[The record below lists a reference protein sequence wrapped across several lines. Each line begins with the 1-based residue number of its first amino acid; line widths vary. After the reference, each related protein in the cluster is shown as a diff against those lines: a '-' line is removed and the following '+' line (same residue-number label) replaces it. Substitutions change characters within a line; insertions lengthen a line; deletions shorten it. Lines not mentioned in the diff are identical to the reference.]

1 MILPKLGVKFE
12 QVCFLFTKMAF
23 WISKVCVADRRDDD
37 SMIGEMVLDL
47 MMVMEEG
54 NPVTIRTE
62 ENEANSEK
70 HERTKTPL
78 KT

>member
-1 MILPKLGVKFE
+1 M
-12 QVCFLFTKMAF
+12 
-23 WISKVCVADRRDDD
+23 ADRRDDD

-47 MMVMEEG
+47 MMVTEEG

>member
-1 MILPKLGVKFE
+1 M
-12 QVCFLFTKMAF
+12 
-23 WISKVCVADRRDDD
+23 ADRRDDD
-37 SMIGEMVLDL
+37 SMTGETVLDL

-54 NPVTIRTE
+54 NPATIRTE

-78 KT
+78 KTLRDFFDGKKDKVIKG